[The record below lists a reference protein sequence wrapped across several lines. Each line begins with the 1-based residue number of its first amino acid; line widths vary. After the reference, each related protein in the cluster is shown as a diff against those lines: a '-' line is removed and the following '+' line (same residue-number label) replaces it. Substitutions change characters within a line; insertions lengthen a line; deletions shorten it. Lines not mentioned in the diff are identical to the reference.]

1 MDNFDFL
8 PAILSFVFV
17 IGLLLAALWFLK
29 ARNLSG
35 LGLSSGSIKII
46 ETARVDQKHKLVVVN
61 YANRRLLLGVSPN
74 QMSLLDSQALLDL
87 PENSK
92 KEEETKP
99 VGFKEQF
106 DKLLGAEGKNN

>member
-1 MDNFDFL
+1 MN
-8 PAILSFVFV
+8 
-17 IGLLLAALWFLK
+17 
-29 ARNLSG
+29 G

>member
-1 MDNFDFL
+1 MN
-8 PAILSFVFV
+8 
-17 IGLLLAALWFLK
+17 
-29 ARNLSG
+29 G

-74 QMSLLDSQALLDL
+74 QMSLLDNQALTDL
-87 PENSK
+87 PENPI
-92 KEEETKP
+92 EEEIKP

>member
-1 MDNFDFL
+1 LDNFDFL

-17 IGLLLAALWFLK
+17 IVLLLAALWFLK
-29 ARNLSG
+29 TRNLKG

-46 ETARVDQKHKLVVVN
+46 ETARVDQKHRLVVVN

-74 QMSLLDSQALLDL
+74 QMSLLDNQALRDT
-87 PENSK
+87 PEDHRD
-92 KEEETKP
+92 EETKR
-99 VGFKEQF
+99 VGFKDHF

>member
-1 MDNFDFL
+1 MDYFDFL
-8 PAILSFVFV
+8 RAILSFVFV

-29 ARNLSG
+29 ARNLNG

-61 YANRRLLLGVSPN
+61 YANRRLLLGVSPH
-74 QMSLLDSQALLDL
+74 QISLLDNQALPDL
-87 PENSK
+87 PENPR
-92 KEEETKP
+92 EEEIKP

-106 DKLLGAEGKNN
+106 DKLLGAEGKNK

>member
-17 IGLLLAALWFLK
+17 IGLLLAALWLLK
-29 ARNLSG
+29 ARNLNG

-46 ETARVDQKHKLVVVN
+46 ETARVDQKHRLVVVN

-74 QMSLLDSQALLDL
+74 QMSLLDNQVLTDALEDQ
-87 PENSK
+87 K
-92 KEEETKP
+92 DEETKP
-99 VGFKEQF
+99 VGFKEHF
-106 DKLLGAEGKNN
+106 DKLLGAVGKNN

>member
-1 MDNFDFL
+1 M
-8 PAILSFVFV
+8 
-17 IGLLLAALWFLK
+17 
-29 ARNLSG
+29 SG

-74 QMSLLDSQALLDL
+74 QMSLLDNQALPDL
-87 PENSK
+87 PENPK
-92 KEEETKP
+92 DEETNP

>member
-29 ARNLSG
+29 ARNLNG
-35 LGLSSGSIKII
+35 LGLSSGSIKIL
-46 ETARVDQKHKLVVVN
+46 ETARVDQKHKLVVVD

-74 QMSLLDSQALLDL
+74 QMSLLDNQALAEMLED
-87 PENSK
+87 PGK
-92 KEEETKP
+92 EETKP
-99 VGFKEQF
+99 GGFKEHF
-106 DKLLGAEGKNN
+106 DKLLSSENKNK

>member
-1 MDNFDFL
+1 M
-8 PAILSFVFV
+8 
-17 IGLLLAALWFLK
+17 AALWLLK
-29 ARNLSG
+29 ARNLNG
-35 LGLSSGSIKII
+35 LGFSSGSIKII

-74 QMSLLDSQALLDL
+74 QMSLLDNQVLPDL
-87 PENSK
+87 PENP

>member
-17 IGLLLAALWFLK
+17 IVLLLAALWFLK
-29 ARNLSG
+29 TRNLKG

-46 ETARVDQKHKLVVVN
+46 ETARVDQKHRLVVVN

-74 QMSLLDSQALLDL
+74 QMSLLDNQVLTDT
-87 PENSK
+87 PEDQRD
-92 KEEETKP
+92 EETKP
-99 VGFKEQF
+99 VGFKEHF
-106 DKLLGAEGKNN
+106 DKLLGAKVKNN

>member
-29 ARNLSG
+29 ARNLNG

-74 QMSLLDSQALLDL
+74 QMSLLDNQALTDL
-87 PENSK
+87 PENPR
-92 KEEETKP
+92 EEEIEP